1 MGEGGPQG
9 PLPVRASTARPRCA
23 EDGTLSGAAGLACS
37 SPGLRRHAELG
48 CAHPRAP
55 SRGPQRVPVPSLA
68 SPPPPPRFGTFSY
81 LSNQHSAFLHLGG
94 LKRRQ
99 TFSEVKELTS
109 HSCFRERSS
118 GCCGPPAL
126 GNLGSLRED
135 VHVPGAPDGGSGS
148 PWRASPGPP
157 CAQACLLPEEEQH
170 DHVQEGVCGVL
181 GYSRDLCL
189 QGQTRRGPWAR
200 PSSRSVALSVVR
212 AIGARPP
219 WPRLVISVPAMEGPG
234 RWSVSLVARPSCVLS
249 WWCRKSDVGR
259 TRGGGHRK
267 DSLLLGLPG
276 CSQLFPHP
284 LRGGYTCPCRK
295 YRELQTRKR
304 DLH

>member
-1 MGEGGPQG
+1 MRSAGRSQAGHQVEAEVCPGRAWRARQG
-9 PLPVRASTARPRCA
+9 PALSPWWEHAVEIEALLRVSPRNAASAAGGQAHSLDGVWQRRGGGRAPGSPPGPCAHARPR

-148 PWRASPGPP
+148 P
-157 CAQACLLPEEEQH
+157 
-170 DHVQEGVCGVL
+170 
-181 GYSRDLCL
+181 
-189 QGQTRRGPWAR
+189 
-200 PSSRSVALSVVR
+200 
-212 AIGARPP
+212 
-219 WPRLVISVPAMEGPG
+219 
-234 RWSVSLVARPSCVLS
+234 
-249 WWCRKSDVGR
+249 
-259 TRGGGHRK
+259 
-267 DSLLLGLPG
+267 
-276 CSQLFPHP
+276 
-284 LRGGYTCPCRK
+284 
-295 YRELQTRKR
+295 
-304 DLH
+304 

>member
-1 MGEGGPQG
+1 M
-9 PLPVRASTARPRCA
+9 RPRP
-23 EDGTLSGAAGLACS
+23 DLGALKT
-37 SPGLRRHAELG
+37 
-48 CAHPRAP
+48 AP
-55 SRGPQRVPVPSLA
+55 CRGQRVSHAALPGFVDTQNSGVRTRVRPPEDRSGFQCPL
-68 SPPPPPRFGTFSY
+68 SPPPPPPPRFGTFSY

-94 LKRRQ
+94 LKMRQ